1 MTELATSP
9 DLQRVIDHIAVRDV
23 VLKYARAIDR
33 MDWELLRSCYYPDA
47 IDDHGPFRGT
57 VEEMIPWL
65 EENSVDYEF
74 STHYIM
80 NQLVELDGDVAWV
93 ESYCLATHRSVPSKE
108 LPDPMDL
115 VVNVRYIDRMER
127 RDGEWRIADRRLAWQ
142 GGRYDP
148 VGRHELTLPM
158 GQTGRRERSDQAYD
172 RSR

>member
-65 EENSVDYEF
+65 EENP
-74 STHYIM
+74 STM
-80 NQLVELDGDVAWV
+80 SSARTT
-93 ESYCLATHRSVPSKE
+93 S
-108 LPDPMDL
+108 
-115 VVNVRYIDRMER
+115 
-127 RDGEWRIADRRLAWQ
+127 
-142 GGRYDP
+142 
-148 VGRHELTLPM
+148 
-158 GQTGRRERSDQAYD
+158 
-172 RSR
+172 